1 MARAKSKS
9 KRLDILIVGAGPAGL
24 TLALALKQAMP
35 ELRVGLNDVRKIE
48 VPQKDGRASAL
59 ALGVT
64 SVFEAL
70 GVWAD
75 MRADASPI
83 DGMHITDSSDNDL
96 TRPLFLRFE
105 GNVKPGQPF
114 AHMVPN
120 KSTIGALL
128 KKLDGFGVE
137 MIAPDK
143 VASIESGDAF
153 STVTFES
160 GKVIETSLVVAADG
174 ARSMVRQMTGI
185 QTTGHDYGQSGI
197 VTTIEHELDHNNI
210 AYEHFLPHGPFAS
223 LPLPNKQSSLVW
235 SEQSNLVPDI
245 LALPENEL
253 AREIERK
260 MGSSLGK
267 VKVLAPAQ
275 AFPLRLQIAKEFVAT
290 RVALI
295 GDAAHVVH
303 PIAGQGMNLGLKDV
317 AALAEVLVEAVR
329 HGQDLGSVE
338 VLERYQRLRRFD
350 TGLMALATDALNILF
365 SNDQP
370 IVRVARDVGLGLVDR
385 APFLKNAFI
394 GHAAAANDELR
405 LLKGLPL

>member
-1 MARAKSKS
+1 MARAKNKAQ
-9 KRLDILIVGAGPAGL
+9 KLDILIVGAGPAGL

-35 ELRVGLNDVRKIE
+35 ELQVGLNDVHKIE

-70 GVWAD
+70 GVWTD
-75 MRADASPI
+75 MLPDASPI

-105 GNVKPGQPF
+105 GDVKPGQPF

-128 KKLDGFGVE
+128 NRLDEFDVE

-143 VASIESGDAF
+143 VASIVPGDAF
-153 STVTFES
+153 STVEFDS
-160 GKVIETSLVVAADG
+160 GKLVEASVVVAADG
-174 ARSMVRQMTGI
+174 ARSMVREMMGI
-185 QTTGHDYGQSGI
+185 ATTGHDYGQSGI

-223 LPLPNKQSSLVW
+223 LPLPSKRSSLVW
-235 SEQSNLVPDI
+235 SEKSKLVPEI
-245 LALPENEL
+245 LAMPEEEL

-275 AFPLRLQIAKEFVAT
+275 AFPLRLQIAKEFVAD

-350 TGLMALATDALNILF
+350 TGLMALATDALNVLF

-370 IVRVARDVGLGLVDR
+370 VVRVARDVGLGLVDR

>member
-1 MARAKSKS
+1 MARAKNKAQ
-9 KRLDILIVGAGPAGL
+9 KLDILIVGTGPAGL

-35 ELRVGLNDVRKIE
+35 ELQVGLNDVHKIE
-48 VPQKDGRASAL
+48 VPKKDGRASAL

-75 MRADASPI
+75 MLPDASPI

-105 GNVKPGQPF
+105 GDVKPGQPF

-128 KKLDGFGVE
+128 NRLDEFDVE

-143 VASIESGDAF
+143 IASIVPGDAF
-153 STVTFES
+153 SKVEFDS
-160 GKVIETSLVVAADG
+160 GKLVEASVVVAADG
-174 ARSMVRQMTGI
+174 ARSMVREMMGI
-185 QTTGHDYGQSGI
+185 ATTGHDYGQSGI

-223 LPLPNKQSSLVW
+223 LPLPNKRSSLVW
-235 SEQSNLVPDI
+235 SEKSKLVPEI
-245 LALPENEL
+245 LAMPEEEL

-275 AFPLRLQIAKEFVAT
+275 AFPLRLQIAKEFVAD

-350 TGLMALATDALNILF
+350 TGLMALATDALNVLF

-370 IVRVARDVGLGLVDR
+370 VVRVARDVGLGLVDR

>member
-1 MARAKSKS
+1 MARAKSEAK
-9 KRLDILIVGAGPAGL
+9 KLDILIVGAGPAGL

-35 ELRVGLNDVRKIE
+35 ELKVGLNDVRKIE
-48 VPQKDGRASAL
+48 VPEKDGRASAL

-75 MRADASPI
+75 MLPDASPI
-83 DGMHITDSSDNDL
+83 DGMNITDSSDKDL

-105 GNVKPGQPF
+105 GDVQPGRPF

-120 KSTIGALL
+120 KTTIGALMA
-128 KKLDGFGVE
+128 KLDAFDLE

-143 VASIESGDAF
+143 VTKIEQSGAH
-153 STVTFES
+153 SVVHFES
-160 GKVIETSLVVAADG
+160 GLIVHAALVVAADG
-174 ARSMVRQMTGI
+174 ARSTLRQMAGI
-185 QTTGHDYGQSGI
+185 ETTGHDYGQSGI
-197 VTTIEHELDHNNI
+197 VTTIEHELDHNNV

-223 LPLPNKQSSLVW
+223 LPLPNNRSSLVW
-235 SEQSNLVPDI
+235 SEKTKLVPDI
-245 LALPENEL
+245 LTMPEEEL

-267 VKVLAPAQ
+267 VSILAPVQ
-275 AFPLRLQIAKEFVAT
+275 AFPLRLQIAKEFVGD
-290 RVALI
+290 RLALI

-317 AALAEVLVEAVR
+317 AALAEVLVEAAR
-329 HGQDLGSVE
+329 HGEDLGGVDI
-338 VLERYQRLRRFD
+338 LDRYQKLRRFD

-370 IVRVARDVGLGLVDR
+370 LVRVMRDVGLGLVDR
-385 APFLKNAFI
+385 APFLKKAFI
-394 GHAAAANDELR
+394 GHAAAANDDLR

>member
-1 MARAKSKS
+1 MARAKNKAQ
-9 KRLDILIVGAGPAGL
+9 KLDILIVGAGPAGL

-35 ELRVGLNDVRKIE
+35 ELQVGLNDVHKIE

-75 MRADASPI
+75 MLPDASPI

-105 GNVKPGQPF
+105 GDVKPGQPF

-128 KKLDGFGVE
+128 NRLDEFDVE

-143 VASIESGDAF
+143 VTSIVPGDAF
-153 STVTFES
+153 STVEFES
-160 GKVIETSLVVAADG
+160 GKLVEASVVVAADG
-174 ARSMVRQMTGI
+174 ARSMVREMMGI
-185 QTTGHDYGQSGI
+185 ATTGHDYGQSGI

-223 LPLPNKQSSLVW
+223 LPLPNKRSSLVW
-235 SEQSNLVPDI
+235 SEKSNLVPEI
-245 LALPENEL
+245 LAMPEEKL

-275 AFPLRLQIAKEFVAT
+275 AFPLRLQIAKEFVAD

-350 TGLMALATDALNILF
+350 TGLMALATDALNVLF

-370 IVRVARDVGLGLVDR
+370 VVRVARDVGLGLVDR

>member
-1 MARAKSKS
+1 MARAKANITK
-9 KRLDILIVGAGPAGL
+9 LDILIVGAGPAGL

-35 ELRVGLNDVRKIE
+35 DLRVGLNDVRKIE
-48 VPQKDGRASAL
+48 VPKEDGRASAL

-75 MRADASPI
+75 MLPAASPI
-83 DGMHITDSSDNDL
+83 DGMHITDSSDKDL

-105 GNVKPGQPF
+105 GDVQPGRPF

-120 KSTIGALL
+120 KTTINALMS
-128 KKLDGFGVE
+128 KLDGFE
-137 MIAPDK
+137 ISKIAPDK
-143 VASIESGDAF
+143 IRSIEAGAAY
-153 STVTFES
+153 STVMFES
-160 GKVIETSLVVAADG
+160 GHQVQAGLVVAADG
-174 ARSMVRQMTGI
+174 ARSMVRQMAGI
-185 QTTGHDYGQSGI
+185 ETTGHDYGQSGI
-197 VTTIEHELDHNNI
+197 VTTIEHELDHKNV
-210 AYEHFLPHGPFAS
+210 AYEHFLPNGPFAS
-223 LPLPNKQSSLVW
+223 LPLPKRRSSLVW
-235 SEQSNLVPDI
+235 SEKTTLVQEI
-245 LALPENEL
+245 LALPEDKL

-267 VKVLAPAQ
+267 VKILAPVQ
-275 AFPLRLQIAKEFVAT
+275 AFPLRLQIAKNFVGD
-290 RVALI
+290 RLALI

-317 AALAEVLVEAVR
+317 AALAEVLVEALR
-329 HGQDLGSVE
+329 HGEDLGGVD
-338 VLERYQRLRRFD
+338 VLDRYQKLRRLD

-370 IVRVARDVGLGLVDR
+370 LVRVVRDVGLGLVDR
-385 APFLKNAFI
+385 APFLKKAFI
-394 GHAAAANDELR
+394 GHAAAANDDLR